1 MKYLKYAGLCAAGFF
16 TEYLLS
22 VVFSAFIT
30 LLVLYPA
37 AAIPR
42 CILSGKLHTFYTKR
56 IRSELRMPPVVYCI
70 TALGL
75 PVLAG
80 AAGVFINI
88 SAPELLTPNNNM
100 EGSYAGLVKLLIFT
114 AVLVNTIIIT
124 ASGAY
129 NVYKEHKNEQQG

>member
-1 MKYLKYAGLCAAGFF
+1 M
-16 TEYLLS
+16 
-22 VVFSAFIT
+22 VFSAFVT

-37 AAIPR
+37 AAIP
-42 CILSGKLHTFYTKR
+42 CGILSEKLHVLYTKR
-56 IRSELRMPPVVYCI
+56 IRDELSMPLVVYCI

-80 AAGVFINI
+80 DAGVFLNI
-88 SAPELLTPNNNM
+88 SAPELLTPNISSM
-100 EGSYAGLVKLLIFT
+100 EGSYAGLVKLLIFA

-129 NVYKEHKNEQQG
+129 NVYKEQKNEQQG

>member
-22 VVFSAFIT
+22 VVFSAFVT

-37 AAIPR
+37 AAIP
-42 CILSGKLHTFYTKR
+42 CGILSGKLHVFYTKR
-56 IRSELRMPPVVYCI
+56 IRNELSMPLVVYSI

-75 PVLAG
+75 PVLSG

-88 SAPELLTPNNNM
+88 SAPELLTPNISSM
-100 EGSYAGLVKLLIFT
+100 EGSYAGLLLIFA

-129 NVYKEHKNEQQG
+129 NVYKEQKNEQQG